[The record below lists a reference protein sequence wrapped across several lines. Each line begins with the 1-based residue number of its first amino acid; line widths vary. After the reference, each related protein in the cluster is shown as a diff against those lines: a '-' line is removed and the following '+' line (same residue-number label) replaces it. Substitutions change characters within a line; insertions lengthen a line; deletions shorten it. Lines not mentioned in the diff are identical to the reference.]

1 MEKIIVIGAGGLAR
15 EVRFLIEQ
23 INVVNPQYEFL
34 GYLVSDLKSIGEY
47 DSKDEI
53 IGDFNWLSKNRNVVN
68 VAIGIGNPNHRLKVG
83 NELSKH
89 YQNIEIID
97 LMFPKDKII
106 IGYSGSFGITNALG
120 LFINTIKQLNKNLDI
135 YFVLVGSGDLKNE
148 YIKQLSDCNNVVFLP
163 RIEQNQV
170 KYILGKCDILYLSTK
185 YSKVWQYGQSMNK
198 VVEYMLAGK
207 PIIASYSGYQSMINE
222 SKCGVFV
229 KDENE
234 IELINTILHF
244 SNMRKTER
252 EKIGKNG
259 KNWIY
264 DERVYSVLAIKYI
277 NEINLRIR
285 Q

>member
-1 MEKIIVIGAGGLAR
+1 
-15 EVRFLIEQ
+15 
-23 INVVNPQYEFL
+23 
-34 GYLVSDLKSIGEY
+34 
-47 DSKDEI
+47 
-53 IGDFNWLSKNRNVVN
+53 
-68 VAIGIGNPNHRLKVG
+68 
-83 NELSKH
+83 
-89 YQNIEIID
+89 
-97 LMFPKDKII
+97 MFPKDKII